1 MARSLMTEPN
11 EGWLGFLWRQLA
23 REKNLLFY
31 FWRLDDTTVIFPFR
45 FTLCFIC
52 FSQPWQFLT
61 VYHSGRKKR
70 GDSLNDQQSMR
81 FSKWLKPSLFLF
93 NLWFVSQ
100 NFCLL
105 VFCALDAVRQYWIYL
120 MCILQIGVL
129 VFDQIYDLVY
139 HVIVASYIWMCI
151 HSKKRRVLVLVIC
164 FNPQMAV

>member
-11 EGWLGFLWRQLA
+11 EVWLGFLWRQLA

-52 FSQPWQFLT
+52 FSQPWQFLI
-61 VYHSGRKKR
+61 VYHIGRKK
-70 GDSLNDQQSMR
+70 GEIHLMISNPWDFQN
-81 FSKWLKPSLFLF
+81 KAKPFLF

-120 MCILQIGVL
+120 MRILQIGVL

>member
-1 MARSLMTEPN
+1 MIGFSLETACQRKKS
-11 EGWLGFLWRQLA
+11 LVLFLKAWWH
-23 REKNLLFY
+23 Y
-31 FWRLDDTTVIFPFR
+31 CDFPFQIHSLLHL
-45 FTLCFIC
+45 F
-52 FSQPWQFLT
+52 FSALT
-61 VYHSGRKKR
+61 VFNCLSHWKKKR
-70 GDSLNDQQSMR
+70 GDSFNDQQSMR